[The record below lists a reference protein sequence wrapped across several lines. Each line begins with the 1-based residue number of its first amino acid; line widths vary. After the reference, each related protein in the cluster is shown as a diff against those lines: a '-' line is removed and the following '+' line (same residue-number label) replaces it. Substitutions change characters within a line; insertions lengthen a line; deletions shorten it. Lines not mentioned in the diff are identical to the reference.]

1 VVAAAADSLPGVGT
15 AAATSRAPDTSGGAA
30 AGRMTGS
37 AARPWPEPGCGCLGC
52 STALGGTARE
62 PTGLRFGGLTVVR
75 NGTVHPDGDPGAGR
89 APAPGEGL
97 AIGGVRVAALPGPGG
112 STALVLSTAG
122 RTVLW
127 VPAAGPLPAPTL
139 GALDGAGLD
148 GVALSVGGT
157 PSGTDLGLLAAG
169 LAALREVDALA
180 PGCDA
185 VPIGLDHDLGDP
197 SRAST
202 RLASWG
208 ARLVADGDP
217 WPLPDPARYPV
228 ARRTLVLG
236 PASSG
241 KSARAEDLLLAEPAV
256 LYAATGPAPGP
267 GDGEWAAK
275 VAAHR
280 ARRPPHWATD
290 EDGDLAALLRRPG
303 PPLLVDSLGTWV
315 AGVLDRSGAWDE
327 DADDREVDTDVEA
340 RMDELVGAWRS
351 AARRVVAVGEEVGWG
366 VVPATASGRRF
377 RDALGVLTRRLAGQS
392 ERVELVV
399 AGVPLTLSGAAPG
412 AGSSGV

>member
-1 VVAAAADSLPGVGT
+1 MPPAGDSLPGVGT

-30 AGRMTGS
+30 PGQVTGS
-37 AARPWPEPGCGCLGC
+37 AARPWPVTGCGCVGC
-52 STALGGTARE
+52 STALRGAARE
-62 PTGLRFGGLTVVR
+62 PTGLRFGGVTVAPD
-75 NGTVHPDGDPGAGR
+75 GTVHPDGDPGARR
-89 APAPGEGL
+89 APAPGDGL
-97 AIGGVRVAALPGPGG
+97 AVGGVRVAGLPGPGG
-112 STALVLSTAG
+112 STALVLATAG

-127 VPAAGPLPAPTL
+127 VPVAGGALPAQTL
-139 GALDGAGLD
+139 DALAGAGLD
-148 GVALSVGGT
+148 GVALSVAGT

-169 LAALREVDALA
+169 LAALRGVDALA

-185 VPIGLDHDLGDP
+185 VPIGLDHGLGDP
-197 SRAST
+197 ARAST

-217 WPLPDPARYPV
+217 WPLPDPVRCPV

-241 KSARAEDLLLAEPAV
+241 KSARAEDLLRAEPAV

-290 EDGDLAALLRRPG
+290 EDGDLAALLGRPG

-315 AGVLDRSGAWDE
+315 AAVLDRAGAWDE
-327 DADDREVDTDVEA
+327 DADDRKVDTDVEA

-351 AARRVVAVGEEVGWG
+351 GARRVVAVGEEVGWG
-366 VVPATASGRRF
+366 VVPATSSGRRF
-377 RDALGVLTRRLAGQS
+377 RDALGVLTRRLADQS

-399 AGVPLTLSGAAPG
+399 AGVPLVLAGAATG
-412 AGSSGV
+412 AGGSRA